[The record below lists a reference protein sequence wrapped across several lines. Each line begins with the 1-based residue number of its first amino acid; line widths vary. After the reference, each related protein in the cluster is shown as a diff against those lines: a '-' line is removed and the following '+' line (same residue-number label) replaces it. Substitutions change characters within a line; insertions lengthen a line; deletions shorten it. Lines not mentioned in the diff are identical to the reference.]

1 MTKNLL
7 QQVMVKGEP
16 KPKKKES
23 SFKLDGLVEKINT
36 GYTINNEPKHQIK
49 KTFAPSTLVYNHG
62 ECPRYWYLA
71 FSGATFEDNSDAFG
85 VANRTNGTKSHDR
98 IQQALINSGIAKIF
112 HKEDKDTKQVKD
124 TTEFE
129 IKNENPPIFG
139 YGDGIITWN
148 NEEVVL
154 EIKTVANEGFEYRKN
169 SGKAKKDHIFQI
181 LIYMKILGYQRGVI
195 LYENKN
201 NHELLPILIEV
212 NDYYREYLNNAFE
225 WMKVVRASWMKNEL
239 PIKNYRSN
247 SKICK
252 ACPVQ
257 KECDKLGAGVVKIAS
272 LEDLSETM

>member
-1 MTKNLL
+1 
-7 QQVMVKGEP
+7 MVKGEP

-36 GYTINNEPKHQIK
+36 GYTINNEPKHQVK

>member
-16 KPKKKES
+16 KPKKKVS
-23 SFKLDGLVEKINT
+23 DFKLDGLVEKINT
-36 GYTINNEPKHQIK
+36 GYTINNEPKHQVK

-71 FSGATFEDNSDAFG
+71 FSGTTFEDNSDAFG

-98 IQQALINSGIAKIF
+98 IQQALINSGITKVF
-112 HKEDKDTKQVKD
+112 QKEDKDTKQVKD

-169 SGKAKKDHIFQI
+169 TGKAKKDHIFQI
-181 LIYMKILGYQRGVI
+181 LIYMKILGYQRGII

-201 NHELLPILIEV
+201 NHELLPILVEV

-252 ACPVQ
+252 VCPVQ
-257 KECDKLGAGVVKIAS
+257 KECDKMGAGVVKIAS
-272 LEDLSETM
+272 LEELRETM

>member
-16 KPKKKES
+16 KPKKKVS
-23 SFKLDGLVEKINT
+23 NFKLDGLVEKINT

-71 FSGATFEDNSDAFG
+71 FSGTTFEDNSDAFG

-98 IQQALINSGIAKIF
+98 IQQALINSGITKVF
-112 HKEDKDTKQVKD
+112 QKEDKDTKQIKD

-169 SGKAKKDHIFQI
+169 TGKAKKDHIFQI
-181 LIYMKILGYQRGVI
+181 LIYMKILGYQRGII

-201 NHELLPILIEV
+201 NHELLPILVEV

-252 ACPVQ
+252 VCPVQ
-257 KECDKLGAGVVKIAS
+257 KECDKMGAGVVKIAS
-272 LEDLSETM
+272 LEELRETM

>member
-16 KPKKKES
+16 KPKRKVS
-23 SFKLDGLVEKINT
+23 DFKLDGLVEKINT

-71 FSGATFEDNSDAFG
+71 FSGVTFEDNSDAFG

-98 IQQALINSGIAKIF
+98 IQQALINSGITKVF
-112 HKEDKDTKQVKD
+112 QKEDKDTKQIKE

-139 YGDGIITWN
+139 YCDGIITWN

-181 LIYMKILGYQRGVI
+181 LIYMKILGYQRGII

-201 NHELLPILIEV
+201 NHELLPILVEV

-225 WMKVVRASWMKNEL
+225 WMKIVRASWMKNEL
-239 PIKNYRSN
+239 PTKNYRSN
-247 SKICK
+247 SKVCK
-252 ACPVQ
+252 NCPVQ
-257 KECDKLGAGVVKIAS
+257 KDCDKAGLGVVKIAS
-272 LEDLSETM
+272 LEELRETM

>member
-16 KPKKKES
+16 KPKKKVS
-23 SFKLDGLVEKINT
+23 DFKLDGLVEKINT
-36 GYTINNEPKHQIK
+36 GYTINNEPKHQVK

-71 FSGATFEDNSDAFG
+71 FSGTTFEDNSDAFG

-98 IQQALINSGIAKIF
+98 IQQALINSGITKVF
-112 HKEDKDTKQVKD
+112 QKEDKDTKQIKD

-169 SGKAKKDHIFQI
+169 TGKAKKDHIFQI
-181 LIYMKILGYQRGVI
+181 LIYMKILGYQRGII

-201 NHELLPILIEV
+201 NHELLPILVEV

-252 ACPVQ
+252 VCPVQ
-257 KECDKLGAGVVKIAS
+257 KECDKMGAGVVKIAS
-272 LEDLSETM
+272 LEELRETM